1 MNLDEFRQ
9 QYELRKSARPIDSYQ
24 ATRVGIESGLRTL
37 EVAPVS
43 EAVFGRPP
51 KHTDD
56 LGCNTYLWVI
66 DSSGVPYL
74 IENPLKVL
82 NGRLPKHTNLTGGGP
97 AYVGGQLWFLDTSTL
112 YVSGGSGRFPPLN
125 EEQLDAAI
133 SVFESFGYAVSSL
146 GWNPVTDRA
155 RRILKEQ

>member
-1 MNLDEFRQ
+1 MILSGYPALQATRGFVNLDEFRQ

-56 LGCNTYLWVI
+56 LGCNPYLWVI

-82 NGRLPKHTNLTGGGP
+82 NGGYR
-97 AYVGGQLWFLDTSTL
+97 ST
-112 YVSGGSGRFPPLN
+112 P
-125 EEQLDAAI
+125 
-133 SVFESFGYAVSSL
+133 
-146 GWNPVTDRA
+146 T
-155 RRILKEQ
+155 